1 MPTPKEVQQP
11 IFKQEEVKSSYEELF
26 SVLRLIA
33 PGTHIRAGIN
43 GILNAGKGAIIVVSN
58 SYVQPLLDGG
68 FRLNSKFS
76 SQKLIELSK
85 MDGAI
90 ILSKDMKR
98 IVSANVLL
106 SPSNSIKTNETG
118 TRHKAAERTAKQ
130 ANTLVIAISERRKEI
145 TLYYKN
151 IRYPI
156 EDSSEI
162 LLKSNE
168 YMQIIER
175 QRELFDTAIEKLTA
189 LEFRNQPSLPQAV
202 QAIQRGKI
210 MEKLA
215 EEVEKSIIELGKDG
229 TLLKPR
235 LKELISGVERETNLV
250 VKDYTQ
256 TDMKRS
262 LAMLSDLSYDEL
274 FDKEEIITS
283 LSPESPINNVPIKG
297 WRLLSKTSLHDS
309 EIASIIQNAGTLG
322 KAIYSGISFHTSIVG
337 REKAE
342 IFKDEID
349 SMKFQLR

>member
-118 TRHKAAERTAKQ
+118 TRHKAAERVARQ
-130 ANTLVIAISERRKEI
+130 ASTLVIAISERRKEI
-145 TLYYKN
+145 TLYYN
-151 IRYPI
+151 NLRYPLM
-156 EDSSEI
+156 DSGE
-162 LLKSNE
+162 LLRKANE
-168 YMQIIER
+168 HIQMLEK
-175 QRELFDTAIEKLTA
+175 QRELFDKSLEKLNHFE
-189 LEFRNQPSLPQAV
+189 LRNHPSLNEAV
-202 QAIQRGKI
+202 KVIQKGRLVQKI
-210 MEKLA
+210 ASDLNRY
-215 EEVEKSIIELGKDG
+215 IIELGKEG
-229 TLLKPR
+229 TLLKMR
-235 LKELISGVERETNLV
+235 LKEITTDVIKEWEFV
-250 VKDYTQ
+250 IKDYTKLDLKKSK
-256 TDMKRS
+256 T
-262 LAMLSDLSYDEL
+262 LIEGLSYED
-274 FDKEEIITS
+274 F
-283 LSPESPINNVPIKG
+283 
-297 WRLLSKTSLHDS
+297 
-309 EIASIIQNAGTLG
+309 
-322 KAIYSGISFHTSIVG
+322 
-337 REKAE
+337 
-342 IFKDEID
+342 
-349 SMKFQLR
+349 